1 MVFFCCFFFQAED
14 GIRDADVTGVQTCAL
29 PISSWGTRVRV
40 RTSAPTIR
48 RGIHNDR
55 ERTRGGVRRFEMRDL
70 IGRIA
75 FVLFLILATSG
86 TQVGAQSQPD
96 GQLTIAFDA
105 SIAPSFIDPA
115 ETPGIATPFSFLYA
129 LHDALI
135 KPLPGNDMA
144 PCLAESWRE
153 SPDGLAYEFKLREGL
168 RFHNGDPFT
177 ADDVKYSFER
187 YRGASSKLL
196 HDRVR
201 AVDVV
206 DAHRVRF
213 TLHKPWP
220 DFLVFYATPA
230 TGAAWIVPKK
240 YIEKVGE
247 EGFKRHPVGLG
258 PYRFA
263 RMDPGQELVLEANE
277 QYWRKKPS
285 IKRVVIKGVP
295 DRTTRL
301 AMLKT
306 GEADI
311 AYLMVGVEAATI
323 KADPKLRLAQVI
335 PSATWWMEF
344 PEQWKKDSPW
354 ADRRVRLAANY
365 AIDRPAINDA
375 ERLGYARLT
384 GSIIPSIMEFALRIE
399 PYPYDLAR
407 AKKLLA
413 EAGYPNGFDA
423 GDLTPLPPFTTM
435 GEAVSNSMAGAGI
448 RTRVRTMERATF
460 LDAWRSKKL
469 HGLIL
474 NATAAQGNAASRLDA
489 FVVTGSAY
497 AYGGYPDVDDL
508 FLQQAQE
515 RDKKRRE
522 ALLHQIQ
529 RLIHERVMHAAI
541 FEPATLHG
549 IGPRVEEPAVG
560 LNPLLYM
567 AAPYEEI
574 RLKKR

>member
-1 MVFFCCFFFQAED
+1 M
-14 GIRDADVTGVQTCAL
+14 G
-29 PISSWGTRVRV
+29 S
-40 RTSAPTIR
+40 
-48 RGIHNDR
+48 
-55 ERTRGGVRRFEMRDL
+55 
-70 IGRIA
+70 RIA
-75 FVLFLILATSG
+75 RIALVSLVLVALSFG
-86 TQVGAQSQPD
+86 TGHAQGQPD
-96 GQLTIAFDA
+96 GQITIAFDA
-105 SIAPSFIDPA
+105 SIASAFLDPA
-115 ETPGIATPFSFLYA
+115 DTAGLGTPFVFLYA

-153 SPDGLAYEFKLREGL
+153 GPDGLTYEFKLREGL

-177 ADDVKYSFER
+177 AEDVKFSFQR
-187 YRGASSKLL
+187 YRGASAKLL
-196 HDRVR
+196 HDRVKS
-201 AVDVV
+201 VDVL

-213 TLHKPWP
+213 VLHKPWP

-247 EGFKRHPVGLG
+247 DGFKRQPVGLG
-258 PYRFA
+258 PYRFV
-263 RMDPGQELVLEANE
+263 RMDPGQEIVLEANE

-311 AYLMVGVEAATI
+311 GYLMIGVEAATI
-323 KADPKLRLAQVI
+323 KADPRLRLAHVI

-344 PEQWKKDSPW
+344 PEQWKPKSPW
-354 ADRRVRLAANY
+354 QDRRVRLAANL
-365 AIDRPAINDA
+365 ALDKQGVNDA
-375 ERLGYARLT
+375 ERLGYSRLT
-384 GSIIPSIMEFALRIE
+384 GSIIPTIMDFVLKIE
-399 PYPYDLAR
+399 PYPYDPAR
-407 AKKLLA
+407 ARRLLV
-413 EAGYPNGFDA
+413 EAGYPSGFDG

-435 GEAVSNSMAGAGI
+435 GEAIANSLAGVGI

-460 LDAWRSKKL
+460 LEAWRTKKL
-469 HGLIL
+469 SGLIA
-474 NATAAQGNAASRLDA
+474 NATAAQGNAATRIEA
-489 FVVTGSAY
+489 FVVSGSAY
-497 AYGGYPDVDDL
+497 AYGGYPDLDDL
-508 FLQQAQE
+508 FQQQAQE
-515 RDKKRRE
+515 RDRKKRE

-529 RLIHERVMHAAI
+529 RIMHERVMHAPI

-549 IGPRVEEPAVG
+549 VGPRVEEPAIG

-567 AAPYEEI
+567 AAPYEEM
-574 RLKKR
+574 RLKKP